1 MTGHSIMNNSSSRL
15 WSRTLHAARRAGRD
29 SRARPRRQALGLE
42 TLEGRVMLT
51 LTPQMVLDINPTTL
65 SLNPTQLTAVGS
77 LSYFVADDGIH
88 GQELWKSDGT
98 AAGTTLVK
106 DIYPGS
112 GWTGGWYYG
121 YSYQPNSSNPG
132 NLTNVNGTL
141 FFSASD
147 GTSGEEL
154 WKS

>member
-65 SLNPTQLTAVGS
+65 PSSPSQLTAVGS

-98 AAGTTLVK
+98 AAGTALVK
-106 DIYPGS
+106 DIALGGFTGYNGAYYPD
-112 GWTGGWYYG
+112 
-121 YSYQPNSSNPG
+121 SSLPS
-132 NLTNVNGTL
+132 NLTNV
-141 FFSASD
+141 D
-147 GTSGEEL
+147 G
-154 WKS
+154 